1 MRNLTQKLREENMV
15 GAGNG
20 NMQPAKAGCRTEPA
34 DGSSSTSTG
43 TEELRLRVQQLS
55 LREQMERNHF
65 LLMRLNAASARLIQS
80 LEGGDVFDAIAEIIA
95 NLIGS
100 ENIAVFDYSPAE
112 QKFSLAWSWGVEAD
126 ALQPFLCG
134 AGMFGRAVEQGVS
147 QFQERQPKALLLP
160 FEKELTA
167 CVILKSSR
175 EIVGVIALFGLL
187 PQKIGLEWAD
197 YELFKFLET
206 YAAVAIQF
214 QKLQAR
220 QVAP

>member
-1 MRNLTQKLREENMV
+1 MWDLTQKLREENMI

-20 NMQPAKAGCRTEPA
+20 DRPSAQAGRRIEHV
-34 DGSSSTSTG
+34 DGNPSTSTG

-100 ENIAVFDYSPAE
+100 EEIAVFDYFPTE
-112 QKFSLAWSWGVEAD
+112 QSFSLAWSWGVEAD

-134 AGMFGRAVEQGVS
+134 AGMFGRAVEHGVS
-147 QFQERQPKALLLP
+147 QFRERQPEALLLP
-160 FEKELTA
+160 FEKKLTA
-167 CVILKSSR
+167 CAILKSSR

-187 PQKIGLEWAD
+187 PQKNSLEWAD
-197 YELFKFLET
+197 YELLKFLET

-214 QKLQAR
+214 QRLQAR